1 MVQESSE
8 KLTILVSI
16 LTQNT
21 RALNIENFKPSLCF
35 ITGIKILKEGLLLL
49 LFWLVCWFS
58 SDSLSLRS
66 FSGTIRS
73 RFSEDYTRSSYF
85 LSLAVS
91 RALVS

>member
-49 LFWLVCWFS
+49 FWLFCWFS